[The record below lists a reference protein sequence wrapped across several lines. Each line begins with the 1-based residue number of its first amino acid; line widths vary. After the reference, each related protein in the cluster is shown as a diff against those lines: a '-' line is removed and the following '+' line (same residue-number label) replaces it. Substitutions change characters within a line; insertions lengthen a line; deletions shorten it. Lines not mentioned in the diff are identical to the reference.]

1 MRSLSSIWGM
11 AALFAILAGAQLR
24 AQSGNPVTGTIGP
37 AASPPSVMRSSD
49 GTYSIPLPASSL
61 QAIVLIG
68 KVLIEGGAAP
78 DTPVKIERVCGASPR
93 AEGFTDARGNFSIVL
108 GQEQSGTPDASE
120 TPSRGSS
127 TQLAGCEL
135 RALLAGYRSGTV
147 SLSGVHYGDNP
158 NVGTIFL
165 HRLANVNGFTTSA
178 TSGLAPKDA
187 RKAYKKALSAMKKNK
202 PDDAQKLLQHA
213 VAIYPKYAVGWF
225 ELGRLYERR
234 GALDQARDAYAQSIA
249 ADSKYVNPYQ
259 GQYLIAYREG
269 KWQEAA
275 DLSDRVLRMNPFDF
289 PEAYYFNAVANLRL
303 DRLDTAEKSAREAVK
318 LDTAHQDARSYYALG
333 FILARERNYS
343 EAAEN
348 LKTYLAMAPPGTVSD
363 EVRKQLGGIAR
374 NAQAQ
379 AQPRQVN
386 PH

>member
-11 AALFAILAGAQLR
+11 AALFAISAGAPLC

-37 AASPPSVMRSSD
+37 AAGPPTSIRSSD
-49 GTYSIPLPASSL
+49 GNYSIPLPASSL

-78 DTPVKIERVCGASPR
+78 DTPVKIERVCGAAPR
-93 AEGFTDARGNFSIVL
+93 AEGFTDASGSFSIVL
-108 GQEQSGTPDASE
+108 GQEQSGIPDASE

-135 RALLAGYRSGTV
+135 RASLAGYRSATV
-147 SLSGVHYGDNP
+147 SLSGVRYGDNP

-165 HRLANVNGFTTSA
+165 HRLSNVSGFTTSA

-187 RKAYKKALSAMKKNK
+187 RRAYKKALNAIKKSK
-202 PDDAQKLLQHA
+202 LDDAQKLLQHA
-213 VAIYPKYAVGWF
+213 VAIYPKYAAAWF

-234 GALDQARDAYAQSIA
+234 GSLDQARDAYAQSIA

-259 GQYLIAYREG
+259 RLYLIAYRAG

-303 DRLDTAEKSAREAVK
+303 NRLDAAERSAREAVK
-318 LDTAHQDARSYYALG
+318 LDTAHQDAKSYYALG
-333 FILARERNYS
+333 FILAQKRNYS
-343 EAAEN
+343 EAAQN
-348 LKTYLAMAPPGTVSD
+348 LKTYLAMAPAGKVSD

-374 NAQAQ
+374 NARAQ
-379 AQPRQVN
+379 QTQVN

>member
-1 MRSLSSIWGM
+1 MRSLSFIRGM
-11 AALFAILAGAQLR
+11 AALFAILAGAHLR

-37 AASPPSVMRSSD
+37 AAGPPTTVRSSD
-49 GTYSIPLPASSL
+49 GNYSIPLPASSL

-78 DTPVKIERVCGASPR
+78 DTPVKIERVCGAAPR
-93 AEGFTDARGNFSIVL
+93 AEGFTDSRGNFSIVL
-108 GQEQSGTPDASE
+108 GQEQSGIPDASE

-127 TQLAGCEL
+127 TQLAGCDL
-135 RALLAGYRSGTV
+135 RASLAGYRSGTV
-147 SLSGVHYGDNP
+147 SLSGVRYGDNP
-158 NVGTIFL
+158 NIGTIFL
-165 HRLANVNGFTTSA
+165 RRPSNVTGLTTSA
-178 TSGLAPKDA
+178 TSSLAPKDA
-187 RKAYKKALSAMKKNK
+187 RKAFKKALSAIKKNK

-213 VAIYPKYAVGWF
+213 VAIYPKYAAAWF
-225 ELGRLYERR
+225 ELGRLYER
-234 GALDQARDAYAQSIA
+234 GAVDQARDAYAQSMA

-259 GQYLIAYREG
+259 RLYLIAYREG
-269 KWQEAA
+269 KWQAAA

-303 DRLDTAEKSAREAVK
+303 DRLDVAEKSAREAVK
-318 LDTAHQDARSYYALG
+318 LDTAHQDAKSYYALG

-374 NAQAQ
+374 NAKAQ
-379 AQPRQVN
+379 TQPTQVN